1 MATSSKRT
9 YAIPTPRAPVPVA
22 DHCRPE
28 PPQDMLK
35 HSSVSVSVGSLGPG
49 VHKVCFSPLS
59 ISGCSGTGF
68 DSQCKFAPATVLLLM
83 VERSDRMWS
92 TREGNGKPLQYSG
105 LLLLLPPIF
114 SSMRVFS
121 NESALHIR
129 WPKYWRQKKK
139 RAVEDEMV
147 R

>member
-49 VHKVCFSPLS
+49 VHKVCLSPLS

-68 DSQCKFAPATVLLLM
+68 DSQCKFTPATVLLLM

-92 TREGNGKPLQYSG
+92 TREGNGKPLQYSC
-105 LLLLLPPIF
+105 LENPMNNMKSQNDRILKKELPR
-114 SSMRVFS
+114 SVG
-121 NESALHIR
+121 AQ
-129 WPKYWRQKKK
+129 YATGDQ
-139 RAVEDEMV
+139 
-147 R
+147 